1 MLADRQ
7 RCSVVRLHQSRD
19 HCILWQ
25 LCRWG
30 IVVAMDERQEPGARA
45 VAGDITDPLSGA
57 LRGPGASNSPS
68 AVPVGPGALP
78 GPQEAPQRPS
88 EACGRAA
95 HLKIHNY
102 QRRVDEIPTCPL
114 CQKPRCVGWNRN
126 SQSRCS
132 KPPSLGLDVC
142 LFHGGSLPHNK
153 RISREAHVSR
163 QVKQSIFWDPD
174 VEPVDAG
181 DALAQI
187 AARLMS
193 ASEHLGGMLDEQ
205 MQDYAERRALRENEV
220 CPCCGIFPPE
230 EILDKQ
236 ILSMFQFC
244 AKESASLFTAVEKL
258 GLREREIELKA
269 GQVALLVGALT
280 TMMDAMGV
288 TEAQQI
294 AGRKVLID
302 QIRELEVRH
311 GVDGE
316 LPDIDAE
323 VTYDSWLA

>member
-1 MLADRQ
+1 MTRQ
-7 RCSVVRLHQSRD
+7 VEGESPGSEEQIPSR
-19 HCILWQ
+19 
-25 LCRWG
+25 
-30 IVVAMDERQEPGARA
+30 ER
-45 VAGDITDPLSGA
+45 
-57 LRGPGASNSPS
+57 
-68 AVPVGPGALP
+68 
-78 GPQEAPQRPS
+78 
-88 EACGRAA
+88 CGRAA

-102 QRRVDEIPTCPL
+102 QRRVDEIPICPL
-114 CQKPRCVGWNRN
+114 CGKPRCVGYNRN
-126 SQSRCS
+126 SDSRCS
-132 KPPSLGLDVC
+132 KPPSFGIDIC

-153 RISREAHVSR
+153 RISREAHVAR

-193 ASEHLGGMLDEQ
+193 ASEHLGGLLDEQ
-205 MQDYAERRALRENEV
+205 MQEYAERRALRENEV

-294 AGRKVLID
+294 AGRKVLIE
-302 QIRELEVRH
+302 QIKELEVRH
-311 GVDGE
+311 GVDGQ
-316 LPDIDAE
+316 LPDIEGE